1 MTKDNLIEIL
11 MSDKPS
17 EEIKKNEKEIFDI
30 IPDLE
35 NCKGCE
41 QNSPWHVYDV
51 YDHIMHVIDNV
62 EKDEELRMCALFHDL
77 GKPDTKE
84 TDKYG
89 IDHFPDHWFISKN
102 IFENFAKKY
111 NYDEDKTK
119 LISKLIFYHD
129 LNIGK
134 LDDKQYTEVISNFK
148 KDEIIKLYKF
158 KRADLLAQNKECHY
172 LLDEYDKQ
180 EKNIRL
186 IYERSNID
194 E

>member
-1 MTKDNLIEIL
+1 MTLKGLTEIL
-11 MSDKPS
+11 KADVPS
-17 EEIKKNEKEIFDI
+17 EEIKKKEQEIFDM
-30 IPDLE
+30 IPELE
-35 NCKGCE
+35 KCKGCK
-41 QNSPWHVYDV
+41 QNSPWHIYDV
-51 YDHIMHVIDNV
+51 YNHIMHVMDNV
-62 EKDEELRMCALFHDL
+62 ENDEILRMCALFHDL

-89 IDHFPDHWFISKN
+89 IDHFPNHWFISKE
-102 IFENFAKKY
+102 IFDSFSKEYDYDKEKAK
-111 NYDEDKTK
+111 T
-119 LISKLIFYHD
+119 ISKLIFYHD

-134 LDDKQYTEVISNFK
+134 LDNKEFLEIVK
-148 KDEIIKLYKF
+148 KFTQDEILLLYKF
-158 KRADLLAQNKECHY
+158 KRADLLAQNEECHY